1 MAEVVRV
8 EEGVTAMT
16 FTDKHTIGVKKASRV
31 RSWRAGIESREKKLG
46 RIDKAVDLV
55 RTLTDAAISY
65 AQARGIAFIPG
76 VQGLGLK
83 YLKAK
88 YYGYNTLATAIVNSV
103 PNEWRGYFTEIEKY
117 KEAFNEIRSIRV

>member
-16 FTDKHTIGVKKASRV
+16 FTDKHTIGIKKASRV

-55 RTLTDAAISY
+55 RTLTDTAISY
-65 AQARGIAFIPG
+65 AQVRGIPFLPG
-76 VQGLGLK
+76 IQGIALK

-103 PNEWRGYFTEIEKY
+103 PSEWRGYFTEIEKY
-117 KEAFNEIRSIRV
+117 KDMFSEIRSIRV

>member
-16 FTDKHTIGVKKASRV
+16 FADKHTIGIKKVSRTK
-31 RSWRAGIESREKKLG
+31 SWKTGIEAREKKLG
-46 RIDKAVDLV
+46 RIEKAVEYV
-55 RTLTDAAISY
+55 RTLTDIAVSY
-65 AQARGIAFIPG
+65 AQARGIPFLPG
-76 VQGLGLK
+76 IQGIALK

-103 PNEWRGYFTEIEKY
+103 PNDWRGYFTEIEKY
-117 KEAFNEIRSIRV
+117 KDMFSEIRSIRV

>member
-16 FTDKHTIGVKKASRV
+16 FTDKHTIGIKKVSRTK
-31 RSWRAGIESREKKLG
+31 SWKTGIEAREKKLG
-46 RIDKAVDLV
+46 RIEKAVEYV
-55 RTLTDAAISY
+55 RTLTDIAVSY
-65 AQARGIAFIPG
+65 AQARGIPFLPG
-76 VQGLGLK
+76 IQGIALK

-103 PNEWRGYFTEIEKY
+103 PNDWRGYFTEIEKY
-117 KEAFNEIRSIRV
+117 KDMFSEIRSIRV